1 MELNVRHREAL
12 KPELHM
18 NYRYLCDP
26 SNPVTAEQFGDD
38 MPTVVKDITDANR
51 ITSKLYN
58 QKTDNERRGRS
69 ELRPD
74 RFQGHKT
81 SSGTKKLL
89 LTLPSKGGREE
100 DGEESTPNDPIIKH
114 SDTLR

>member
-1 MELNVRHREAL
+1 MDGVLLLASANMELNVRHREAL

-18 NYRYLCDP
+18 RYLCDP
-26 SNPVTAEQFGDD
+26 SNPVTAEHFGDD

-58 QKTDNERRGRS
+58 KKTDSERRGRS
-69 ELRPD
+69 EVRPD

-81 SSGTKKLL
+81 SSPLVREVLGPRLFQTDVIF
-89 LTLPSKGGREE
+89 GR
-100 DGEESTPNDPIIKH
+100 
-114 SDTLR
+114 

>member
-1 MELNVRHREAL
+1 MDGVLLLASANMELNVRQREAL

-18 NYRYLCDP
+18 SYRYLCDP

-58 QKTDNERRGRS
+58 KKTNSERRGRS
-69 ELRPD
+69 EVRPD

-81 SSGTKKLL
+81 SSPLV
-89 LTLPSKGGREE
+89 REVLGPRLFQT
-100 DGEESTPNDPIIKH
+100 DVIFS
-114 SDTLR
+114 R